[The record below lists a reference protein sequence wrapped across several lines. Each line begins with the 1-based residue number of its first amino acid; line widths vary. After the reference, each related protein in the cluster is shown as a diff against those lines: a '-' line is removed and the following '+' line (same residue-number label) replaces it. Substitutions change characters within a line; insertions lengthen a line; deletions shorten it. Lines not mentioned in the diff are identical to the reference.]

1 MIDIMLPPLL
11 YAILLGLG
19 LYVFGSYCG
28 SCIDTSSEV
37 DDTVNSTSTGTSSEV
52 DNTVTRE
59 DAKEDVDKYDEE
71 AIAKEYTS
79 PKFQA
84 KLQKAT
90 TEENDTVNSTSI
102 DSSFGIHNFKTK
114 HAGKWKVICEI
125 WNDFHKSFVKEFYAI
140 SSVLALAVSL
150 LGDFS
155 LLYISLYALITI
167 FFIEVLSSKLVGIRI
182 QAAKKYEGF
191 GKDVEKWR
199 NRLYIVFGVVFWLSV
214 AAEFNSLI
222 KTLLSKSS
230 CLFWDVPIFFSFV
243 SNAKS
248 MYLTLYLISS
258 STYQS
263 VVIRQT
269 ISLHCLLYWDHHMHF
284 IGIILS
290 ILGIYNYE

>member
-1 MIDIMLPPLL
+1 MIDIMLPPL

-19 LYVFGSYCG
+19 LYVFGSYWRG

-52 DNTVTRE
+52 DNTVT
-59 DAKEDVDKYDEE
+59 
-71 AIAKEYTS
+71 
-79 PKFQA
+79 
-84 KLQKAT
+84 
-90 TEENDTVNSTSI
+90 TEENETVNSTSI

-114 HAGKWKVICEI
+114 HAEKFEVFSEI
-125 WNDFHKSFVKEFYAI
+125 WNDFHKSFRKEFEAVA
-140 SSVLALAVSL
+140 SVLALAVSL

-167 FFIEVLSSKLVGIRI
+167 FFIDVLSSKLVGIRI
-182 QAAKKYEGF
+182 QAAKKYDGF
-191 GKDVEKWR
+191 QDDVEKWR
-199 NRLYIVFGVVFWLSV
+199 NRLYIFFGVVFWLSV
-214 AAEFNSLI
+214 AAEFNSFI
-222 KTLLSKSS
+222 NTLLSKSS
-230 CLFWDVPIFFSFV
+230 CLFWDVPIFLSFV

-258 STYQS
+258 STYRS

-284 IGIILS
+284 IGSIPS
-290 ILGIYNYE
+290 ILGMYNYE